1 MKGGEAV
8 ASGVHENKL
17 ILRLGIRAIRIKS
30 RDDFPLRIIND
41 ELNHLPGRTQVLW
54 AVRFVSSLKQNF
66 PPTTTPPVIVKHSTA
81 TNYELKAPLLL
92 QSLKEIREEA
102 EYSTLVERIQEQVKW
117 CGLLMGGLV
126 MFNGIAGEIKGRKVK
141 HTFNYSMVLAIWY
154 DFTVYI

>member
-1 MKGGEAV
+1 MKGEEAV

-17 ILRLGIRAIRIKS
+17 ILRLGIRAMRIKS
-30 RDDFPLRIIND
+30 RDDFP
-41 ELNHLPGRTQVLW
+41 
-54 AVRFVSSLKQNF
+54 NF

-102 EYSTLVERIQEQVKW
+102 DSTLVERIQEQVKW

-126 MFNGIAGEIKGRKVK
+126 MFNGIAAGSEGLVDGAGSLD
-141 HTFNYSMVLAIWY
+141 NG
-154 DFTVYI
+154 